1 MLRVAQRIGG
11 LRYVP
16 NVAAMGR
23 GNGLL
28 NNLIAYYKLDEAAG
42 ANDAVDAHTGGLTLT
57 QASSPASAAGILG
70 TARVFN
76 ATVYFARAGD
86 DAELST
92 GDVDF
97 TLSVWVYL
105 AAVNV
110 NQAIVTRYQMNGNQR
125 EYLLYWN
132 YNDHAPNS
140 RFSFTVSS
148 NGAVTT
154 TLDATTFGA
163 ASINTWYHVVAWH
176 DSVNNLLGIA
186 INGVSDT
193 AAYSSGV
200 FNSTAAFTLGGLWN
214 NTTFIYP
221 FNGRIDEVGFWKSA
235 AGNGGALTAVQRA
248 ALYNGGAGLA
258 YSQLTP

>member
-11 LRYVP
+11 LPYVP
-16 NVAAMGR
+16 NVAAMGG

-28 NNLIAYYKLDEAAG
+28 NSLIAYYKLDEAAG
-42 ANDAVDAHTGGLTLT
+42 ANDATDAHTGGLTLT
-57 QASSPASAAGILG
+57 QAGSPDSAAGKLG
-70 TARVFN
+70 TSRVFN
-76 ATVYFARAGD
+76 NTDYFARAGD
-86 DAELST
+86 DAQFST

-97 TLSVWVYL
+97 TISAWVYMP
-105 AAVNV
+105 AVNA
-110 NQAIVTRYQMNGNQR
+110 NKTIVSKYQIDGNQR

-140 RFSFTVSS
+140 RFSFTISP
-148 NGAVTT
+148 NGTTTT

-176 DSVNNLLGIA
+176 DSVNDLLGIS
-186 INGVSDT
+186 INGVADT
-193 AAYSSGV
+193 VAYSSGV
-200 FNSTAAFTLGGLWN
+200 FDSTGRFSLGVVWN
-214 NTTFIYP
+214 GASVTFQMTG
-221 FNGRIDEVGFWKSA
+221 NVDEVGFWKSV
-235 AGNGGALTAVQRA
+235 AGGGGVLTAVQRA